1 MHSFLS
7 SIGFS
12 NVKNR
17 RLLEPVYKE
26 ILQAPTRKTVSTISA
41 DTRIIQLDKDFG
53 GGFGLSLVGEMAID
67 GSISIEH
74 YFPYVTSDLVTTQD
88 RIYIEKHGDKESYAG
103 VSEDY
108 NLSLTLIFFVQNIA
122 EYEHSKWMNNSNQF
136 ISKAYLAALSTKG
149 KIILEVN
156 KTTSPSGGE
165 TTMNSNRSKL
175 IEAARQGDRAALE
188 NLTLDDMD
196 TYTLIGKRTKRED
209 ILSIVET
216 SFMPYGIETEHY
228 SIIGN
233 ILNCESKTNTYS
245 GEEIYILTVDA
256 NDLAMNIAINKK
268 HLIGE
273 PAPGRR
279 FKGEI
284 WLQGR
289 ILL

>member
-12 NVKNR
+12 NIKNR

-26 ILQAPTRKTVSTISA
+26 ILKSPTRKTISTISA
-41 DTRIIQLDKDFG
+41 DTRVIQLDKDFG
-53 GGFGLSLVGEMAID
+53 GGFGISLIGEMAID

-74 YFPYVTSDLVTTQD
+74 YFPYVSSDLITTQD
-88 RIYIEKHGDKESYAG
+88 RIFIEKHGDKESYAG

-122 EYEHSKWMNNSNQF
+122 DYERSRWMNNSNQF
-136 ISKAYLAALSTKG
+136 ISKAYLAALSTHG

-156 KTTSPSGGE
+156 KTAAQTRDTSV
-165 TTMNSNRSKL
+165 NSNRSKL

-196 TYTLIGKRTKRED
+196 TYSLIGKRTKRED

-233 ILNCESKTNTYS
+233 ILNSELKTNTFT

-268 HLIGE
+268 QLIGE

>member
-26 ILQAPTRKTVSTISA
+26 ILSSPTRKTVSTISA

-103 VSEDY
+103 VSEDH

-122 EYEHSKWMNNSNQF
+122 EYEHSKWMNNSNQY

-156 KTTSPSGGE
+156 KAASPSGGE

-233 ILNCESKTNTYS
+233 ILNCESKTNTYT